1 MNDILII
8 IAIVILAINSI
19 VDVVCFIYQNKKIRK
34 IKLEL
39 KVLETKFEDLKHNYN
54 SFSGVIFDN
63 YQDIKKIYEIINRL
77 HGDDCK

>member
-1 MNDILII
+1 MNDTLII

-39 KVLETKFEDLKHNYN
+39 KLLETKFEDLEYNYN
-54 SFSGVIFDN
+54 SFKGVALDN
-63 YQDIKKIYEIINRL
+63 YNDIKKIFEIITRF